1 MWFMDTLD
9 TRAEALRRESC
20 RLAADERRDEGD
32 LMKIRANVYGICK
45 SVLQTLGREKGADK
59 LEELRKTWTKAQ
71 ESARVHKDL
80 EKAAVESIKLETLGE
95 IISLINE
102 ACEV

>member
-20 RLAADERRDEGD
+20 RLAEDERRDEGD

-45 SVLQTLGREKGADK
+45 SVFQTLGRERGSAK
-59 LEELRKTWTKAQ
+59 LEKLRETWTKALEAARGQ
-71 ESARVHKDL
+71 EDL
-80 EKAAVESIKLETLGE
+80 EKAAVEQIKLETLDE
-95 IISLINE
+95 IFLLVNE
-102 ACEV
+102 RHEV